1 MDSIIALKMRWYIPF
16 SGCSPVLFATKN
28 PLNPRDQPGIR
39 ISHSIYLTLLEF
51 LPQRK
56 GKKRIIKTLEVQIT
70 EKGKNNR
77 NIIMRDR
84 R

>member
-1 MDSIIALKMRWYIPF
+1 MDSIIALKMRRYIPF
-16 SGCSPVLFATKN
+16 SGCSPVLFCNQESLESKRSTWN
-28 PLNPRDQPGIR
+28 R

-70 EKGKNNR
+70 EKDKSNR
-77 NIIMRDR
+77 NIIIRDR